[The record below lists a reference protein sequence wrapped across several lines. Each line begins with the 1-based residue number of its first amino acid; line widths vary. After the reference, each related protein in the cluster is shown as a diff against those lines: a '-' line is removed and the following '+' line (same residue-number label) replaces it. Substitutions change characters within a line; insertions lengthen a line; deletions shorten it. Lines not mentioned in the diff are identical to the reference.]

1 MTTGNHLS
9 SSSDDRIEIQERV
22 DSGLF
27 GSVYRAI
34 QQPFG
39 RQVAVKIIKIEG
51 NKADALAHALPL
63 ASVNHP
69 AIVTVYALKEIYIP
83 ELDQS
88 VPAIVMEW
96 IEGDKFGKRLM
107 ESKFTIDEV
116 TSLCHDLLDGIEQL
130 HSAGICHGDLHVG
143 NIIVLPSARAKI
155 IDIDANKEFALP
167 KLSARSQEG
176 AKSSDIDYCRG
187 AIFKAIRHS
196 VILLSV
202 ISNHETS
209 LEGANSI
216 DALRR
221 VVDSIISEARISE
234 ESQVGIAILS
244 SSSSGQSNDWLD
256 RLAIARASSDE
267 VISLLDTQAYFDLM
281 KLPYP
286 TQQSGVLDRL
296 SSESLI
302 RPIPNGW
309 EITNLAAIMLAK
321 KLDAF
326 SPALARKAPRVV
338 IYEGTNKILTKDDKQ
353 GSRGYA
359 VGFEAL
365 VDFVHSAAPKNR
377 FIEEA
382 VRKEVKMFPK
392 QSLRELI
399 ANALIHQDFL
409 MTGVSVMIEM
419 YEDRVEISNPGRPP
433 IHVER
438 FIDEYRSRNE
448 RLADLMR
455 RLGICEEKGSGIDK
469 VVSASEV
476 FQLPAPDFRVSE
488 LRTTAVLYA
497 HQELEQMDRND
508 RIRACYQHCC
518 LRYVMNEQMNNQ
530 SLRERFRLSEKK
542 VATVSSII
550 TATLESEKIKLAD
563 PSQTSTR
570 YRNYLP
576 YWA

>member
-69 AIVTVYALKEIYIP
+69 AIVTVYAMKEIYIP

-96 IEGDKFGKRLM
+96 IEGDKFGKRLT

-116 TSLCHDLLDGIEQL
+116 TLLCHDLLDGIEQL

-267 VISLLDTQAYFDLM
+267 VISLLDTQTYFDLM

-296 SSESLI
+296 TSEGLI
-302 RPIPNGW
+302 RPISNCW

-326 SPALARKAPRVV
+326 SPAMARKAPRVV
-338 IYEGTNKILTKDDKQ
+338 FYEGKNKLLTKDDKQ
-353 GSRGYA
+353 DNRGYA

-419 YEDRVEISNPGRPP
+419 YEDRVEISNPGLPP
-433 IHVER
+433 IKVER

-476 FQLPAPDFRVSE
+476 FQLPAPDFRVGE
-488 LRTTAVLYA
+488 LRTTAVLFA
-497 HQELEQMDRND
+497 HQELEQMDRDD

-542 VATVSSII
+542 VATVTSII
-550 TATLESEKIKLAD
+550 TATLESGKIKLAD
-563 PSQTSTR
+563 PSQISTR
-570 YRNYLP
+570 YRSYLP
-576 YWA
+576 FWA

>member
-1 MTTGNHLS
+1 MTTGNYAS
-9 SSSDDRIEIQERV
+9 SASDDRIEIQERV

-34 QQPFG
+34 QKPFG
-39 RQVAVKIIKIEG
+39 RQVAVKVIKIEG
-51 NKADALAHALPL
+51 GKADALAHALPL

-69 AIVTVYALKEIYIP
+69 AIVTVHALKEIYIP
-83 ELDQS
+83 ELGQS

-96 IEGDKFGKRLM
+96 IEGDKFGKRLN

-116 TSLCHDLLDGIEQL
+116 KLICQDLLDGIEHL
-130 HSAGICHGDLHVG
+130 HSAGICHGDLHLG
-143 NIIVLPSARAKI
+143 NIIILPSARAKI
-155 IDIDANKEFALP
+155 IDIDANKEIALP

-196 VILLSV
+196 VIPLSV
-202 ISNHETS
+202 INNHETN

-216 DALRR
+216 DALRLA
-221 VVDSIISEARISE
+221 VSSMISE
-234 ESQVGIAILS
+234 VGQGDVPILS
-244 SSSSGQSNDWLD
+244 SSSSVESNDWLD
-256 RLAIARASSDE
+256 RLAIAPATSDE

-281 KLPYP
+281 RLPYP

-296 SSESLI
+296 TSEGLI
-302 RPIPNGW
+302 RPISNCW

-338 IYEGTNKILTKDDKQ
+338 FYEGKNKLLTKDDKQ
-353 GSRGYA
+353 GNRGYA

-419 YEDRVEISNPGRPP
+419 YEDRVEISNPGLPP
-433 IHVER
+433 IKVER

-469 VVSASEV
+469 VVRASEV
-476 FQLPAPDFRVSE
+476 FQLPAPDFRVGE
-488 LRTTAVLYA
+488 LRTTAVLFA
-497 HQELEQMDRND
+497 HQELEQMDRDD

-542 VATVSSII
+542 VATVTSII
-550 TATLESEKIKLAD
+550 TATLESGKIKLAD

-570 YRNYLP
+570 YRSYLP
-576 YWA
+576 FWA

>member
-51 NKADALAHALPL
+51 HKGDALAHAIPL

-69 AIVTVYALKEIYIP
+69 AIVTVYAMKEIYIP

-116 TSLCHDLLDGIEQL
+116 TLLCHDLLDGIEHL
-130 HSAGICHGDLHVG
+130 HSAGICHGDLHLG

-187 AIFKAIRHS
+187 AIYRAIRHS
-196 VILLSV
+196 VIPLSV
-202 ISNHETS
+202 ISNHETD
-209 LEGANSI
+209 LERADSI

-221 VVDSIISEARISE
+221 AVDSMISEA
-234 ESQVGIAILS
+234 SQVVAPILS
-244 SSSSGQSNDWLD
+244 SSTTDHSNDWLD
-256 RLAIARASSDE
+256 RLAIAHTTSDN

-281 KLPYP
+281 RLPYP

-296 SSESLI
+296 SSEGLI

-353 GSRGYA
+353 GNRGYA

>member
-1 MTTGNHLS
+1 MTTDNYS
-9 SSSDDRIEIQERV
+9 SSASDDRIEIQERF

-34 QQPFG
+34 QKPFG
-39 RQVAVKIIKIEG
+39 RQVAVKVIKIEG
-51 NKADALAHALPL
+51 GKADALAHALPL

-69 AIVTVYALKEIYIP
+69 AIVTVHALKEIYIP
-83 ELDQS
+83 ELGQS

-96 IEGDKFGKRLM
+96 IEGDKFGKRLN

-116 TSLCHDLLDGIEQL
+116 KLICQDLLDGIEHL
-130 HSAGICHGDLHVG
+130 HSAGICHGDLHLG
-143 NIIVLPSARAKI
+143 NIIILPSARAKI
-155 IDIDANKEFALP
+155 IDIDANKEIALP

-196 VILLSV
+196 LIPLSV
-202 ISNHETS
+202 INNHETN

-216 DALRR
+216 DALRLA
-221 VVDSIISEARISE
+221 VSSMISEAGQGDVS
-234 ESQVGIAILS
+234 ILS
-244 SSSSGQSNDWLD
+244 SSSSVGSNDWLD
-256 RLAIARASSDE
+256 RLAIASATSDD

-281 KLPYP
+281 RLPYP

-296 SSESLI
+296 TSEGLI
-302 RPIPNGW
+302 RPISNRW

-338 IYEGTNKILTKDDKQ
+338 FYEGKNKLLTKDDKQ
-353 GSRGYA
+353 GNRGYA

-377 FIEEA
+377 FVEEA

-419 YEDRVEISNPGRPP
+419 YEDRVEISNPGLPP
-433 IHVER
+433 IKVER

-476 FQLPAPDFRVSE
+476 YQLPAPDFRVGE
-488 LRTTAVLYA
+488 LRTTAVLFA
-497 HQELEQMDRND
+497 HQELEQMDRDD

-542 VATVSSII
+542 VATVTSII
-550 TATLESEKIKLAD
+550 TATLESGKIKLAD

-570 YRNYLP
+570 YRSYLP
-576 YWA
+576 FWA

>member
-1 MTTGNHLS
+1 MTTGNHS
-9 SSSDDRIEIQERV
+9 SSSPDDRIEIHERI

-51 NKADALAHALPL
+51 NKADALAHAMPL

-107 ESKFTIDEV
+107 ESKFKIDEV
-116 TSLCHDLLDGIEQL
+116 TLLCHDLLDGIEHL

-155 IDIDANKEFALP
+155 IDIDANKEFSLP
-167 KLSARSQEG
+167 NLSARSQEG
-176 AKSSDIDYCRG
+176 AKSADIDYCRG
-187 AIFKAIRHS
+187 AIFRAIRHS
-196 VILLSV
+196 VIPLSV
-202 ISNHETS
+202 MSNHETN

-221 VVDSIISEARISE
+221 VVDSIISEARIFE
-234 ESQVGIAILS
+234 ESRVDVPILS

-267 VISLLDTQAYFDLM
+267 VISLLDTQAFFELM

-296 SSESLI
+296 SSEGLI
-302 RPIPNGW
+302 RPISNGW

-321 KLDAF
+321 RLDAF

-338 IYEGTNKILTKDDKQ
+338 IYEGSSKILTKDDKQ
-353 GSRGYA
+353 LNRGYA

-409 MTGVSVMIEM
+409 LTGVSVMIEM
-419 YEDRVEISNPGRPP
+419 YDDRVEISNPGLPP
-433 IHVER
+433 IQVER
-438 FIDEYRSRNE
+438 FIDEFRSRNE

-469 VVSASEV
+469 VVSASEF
-476 FQLPAPDFRVSE
+476 FQLPAPDFRVGE
-488 LRTTAVLYA
+488 LRTTAVLFA

-518 LRYVMNEQMNNQ
+518 LKYVMNEQMNNQ
-530 SLRERFRLSEKK
+530 SLRERFQLSEKK
-542 VATVSSII
+542 VATVTSII
-550 TATLESEKIKLAD
+550 TATLESEKIKVAD
-563 PSQTSTR
+563 PNQTSTR

-576 YWA
+576 FWA

>member
-1 MTTGNHLS
+1 MTTGNYS
-9 SSSDDRIEIQERV
+9 SASPDDRIEIQERV
-22 DSGLF
+22 NSGLF
-27 GSVYRAI
+27 GTVYRAI
-34 QQPFG
+34 QQPFA
-39 RQVAVKIIKIEG
+39 RQVAIKIIKIEG
-51 NKADALAHALPL
+51 SKADALAHAVPL

-83 ELDQS
+83 ELDHS

-96 IEGDKFGKRLM
+96 LEGDKFGKRLM

-116 TSLCHDLLDGIEQL
+116 TLFCHDLLDGIEHL
-130 HSAGICHGDLHVG
+130 HSAGICHGDLHIG
-143 NIIVLPSARAKI
+143 NIIILPSARAKI

-196 VILLSV
+196 VIPLSV
-202 ISNHETS
+202 ISNHETI

-221 VVDSIISEARISE
+221 AVDSIISEA
-234 ESQVGIAILS
+234 SQLDFPILS
-244 SSSSGQSNDWLD
+244 SSSTGQSNDWLD
-256 RLAIARASSDE
+256 RLAIANAKSDE

-296 SSESLI
+296 SSEGLI
-302 RPIPNGW
+302 RPTSNGW

-353 GSRGYA
+353 GNRGYA
-359 VGFEAL
+359 VGFEGL

-392 QSLRELI
+392 QALRELI
-399 ANALIHQDFL
+399 ANALIHQEFL

-419 YEDRVEISNPGRPP
+419 YEDRVEISNPGLPP

-438 FIDEYRSRNE
+438 FIDEFRSRNE

-469 VVSASEV
+469 VISASEMY
-476 FQLPAPDFRVSE
+476 QLPAPDFRVGE
-488 LRTTAVLYA
+488 LRTTAVLFA

-530 SLRERFRLSEKK
+530 SLRERFRLHEKK
-542 VATVSSII
+542 VATVTSII
-550 TATLESEKIKLAD
+550 TATVDAGKIKLAD

-570 YRNYLP
+570 YRSYLP
-576 YWA
+576 FWA